1 MQRLSEVI
9 TQRVEDIN
17 QLRCYREGRS
27 CAAATAEQGS
37 SLSAY
42 RVHQPTELLRDT
54 RRREK
59 ARIQCEKE
67 TVETMFQ
74 FRAATREE
82 RKNFEKI
89 STDIMCKLKPNFS
102 YSGVLG
108 NGTFNDISELY
119 K

>member
-1 MQRLSEVI
+1 
-9 TQRVEDIN
+9 
-17 QLRCYREGRS
+17 
-27 CAAATAEQGS
+27 
-37 SLSAY
+37 
-42 RVHQPTELLRDT
+42 
-54 RRREK
+54 
-59 ARIQCEKE
+59 
-67 TVETMFQ
+67 MFQ